1 MIHSIK
7 YSRTSYFVPNERGG
21 KLYKKTKSKGI
32 LNLCD
37 GITNEALTIAIKSG
51 VKSSSQKYLFSILK
65 FQSNMHYLKK
75 FTQFMGQG
83 WYLNSG

>member
-37 GITNEALTIAIKSG
+37 GITNEALSLALSRPTRNF
-51 VKSSSQKYLFSILK
+51 Y
-65 FQSNMHYLKK
+65 FQY
-75 FTQFMGQG
+75 
-83 WYLNSG
+83 